1 MALVGDGSAM
11 YSIQALWTA
20 ANARLPVVFIIAN
33 NGGYRILKDRMK
45 AFHGND
51 APVGMDFRDPPIDAA
66 RLADGFGMAALRVDT
81 PAAFRKAYRDA
92 LAGPGPVLIEAMVSA
107 GG

>member
-1 MALVGDGSAM
+1 M

-20 ANARLPVVFIIAN
+20 ANARLPVVFVIAN

-45 AFHGND
+45 AFHDND
-51 APVGMDFRDPPIDAA
+51 APIGMDFRDPPIDAA
-66 RLADGFGMAALRVDT
+66 RLAEGFGMAAVRAET
-81 PAAFRKAYRDA
+81 PAAFREAYRDA
-92 LAGPGPVLIEAMVSA
+92 LAGSGPVLIEAMVSA